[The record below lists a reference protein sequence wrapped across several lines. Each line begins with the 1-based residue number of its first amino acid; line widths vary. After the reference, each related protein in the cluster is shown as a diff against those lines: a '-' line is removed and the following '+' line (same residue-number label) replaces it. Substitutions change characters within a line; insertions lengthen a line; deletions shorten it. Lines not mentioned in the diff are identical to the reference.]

1 MRSWR
6 TWMLVAIFLGAIF
19 LFSLNQLKEFD
30 AWFHLKTGE
39 YIVKNF
45 TIPTQDI
52 FSYTAAG
59 RPWVMH
65 SWLAEVIFYLIYL
78 VGGLGGLIIF
88 VALVSAA
95 TYYLVV
101 RLALKLGANL
111 YVTLLVLFFPAYM
124 TQELWVPRPQIFS
137 YLFLVLL
144 VFLLESFLANRSRRL
159 AVAIPILFLLWGNIH
174 ASVILGL
181 AVLIWYAFFDRRLW
195 PSIAAAVAV
204 SFLNPNTYKIFT
216 YSLVIREVVKTLRV
230 EEWYSILYYI
240 DRWGVRV
247 FMAMMFLTATLIFGR
262 FLATQPNKIHYRL
275 AGLFFGIAVLPFIS
289 IRHVGFFPLVVVP
302 MAALALSEL
311 AWVKNLLEKIS
322 DKAKVIVLAA
332 TGALLMA
339 AGALYVPKE
348 AVNDQ
353 FLPVK
358 ALDFVKAQGIKGPLF
373 NLYNEGGYLIWRL
386 WPEEKVFID
395 GRSEV
400 YAGEPLQDIL
410 KIVNLRGDWKR
421 LIDEKY
427 KINYFLL
434 PYRPPLTGLAGN
446 MMRVLTRHGFKVV
459 YWDDAHVI
467 LLRDAP
473 QNKAIIEKYAVDLE
487 KLSKAL

>member
-1 MRSWR
+1 
-6 TWMLVAIFLGAIF
+6 MLVAIFLGAIF

-45 TIPTQDI
+45 TIPTHDI

-59 RPWVMH
+59 RPWVTH
-65 SWLAEVIFYLIYL
+65 SWLAEIIFYLIYL
-78 VGGLGGLIIF
+78 VGGLGGLITFAALIAA
-88 VALVSAA
+88 VA
-95 TYYLVV
+95 YYLVV

-111 YVTLLVLFFPAYM
+111 YVTLLVVFFPAYM
-124 TQELWVPRPQIFS
+124 TQEFWVPRPQIFS

-159 AVAIPILFLLWGNIH
+159 AIAIPILFLLWANIH

-181 AVLIWYAFFDRRLW
+181 VVLSWYAFFDRRLW
-195 PSIAAAVAV
+195 SSVAAAAVV

-216 YSLVIREVVKTLRV
+216 YPLVIREVVKALKV
-230 EEWYSILYYI
+230 EEWYSILYYL
-240 DRWGVRV
+240 DRWGIRI
-247 FMAMMFLTATLIFGR
+247 FMIMMFLAAALIFGR
-262 FLATQPNKIHYRL
+262 FLAAQPNKIHYRL

-289 IRHVGFFPLVVVP
+289 IRHTAFFPLVAVP
-302 MAALALSEL
+302 VAALALSEL
-311 AWVKNLLEKIS
+311 ALIKNLLEKIS
-322 DKAKVIVLAA
+322 DKAKVIVLAVA
-332 TGALLMA
+332 GMLFLT
-339 AGALYVPKE
+339 AGALYVPRE
-348 AVNDQ
+348 AINDQ
-353 FLPVK
+353 VLPVK
-358 ALDFVKAQGIKGPLF
+358 AVAFVKAQGIKGPLF

-421 LIDEKY
+421 LVDEKY

-446 MMRVLTRHGFKVV
+446 MLRVLTRHGFKLV

-467 LLRDAP
+467 LLRDALL
-473 QNKAIIEKYAVDLE
+473 NKAIIAKHAIDLE
-487 KLSKAL
+487 KFSKRL